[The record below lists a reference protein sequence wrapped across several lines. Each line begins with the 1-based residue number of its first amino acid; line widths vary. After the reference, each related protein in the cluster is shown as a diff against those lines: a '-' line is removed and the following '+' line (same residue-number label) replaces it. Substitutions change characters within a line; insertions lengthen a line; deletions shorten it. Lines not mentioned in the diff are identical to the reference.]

1 MATIE
6 INEKEYELKLT
17 YESIKYLNK
26 QFEGGSYE
34 LIGLAIQGDI
44 EAFPKIVHAG
54 LFHADEK
61 FTLKKVEGRIEEL
74 INTGEMSLE
83 DISTISDEVVTQSF
97 FYKATVEKLMRNSP
111 EMRQALE
118 QLRG

>member
-1 MATIE
+1 MITFE
-6 INEKEYELKLT
+6 INDKEYELKLT
-17 YESIKYLNK
+17 YKAIKYLNAS
-26 QFEGGSYE
+26 FEGGSYE

-61 FTLKKVEGRIEEL
+61 FTVKAVEQRIEEL
-74 INTGEMSLE
+74 IDNGELSLE
-83 DISTISDEVVTQSF
+83 DISKISDAIVTQSF
-97 FYKATVEKLMRNSP
+97 FYKATVDKLMKNNP
-111 EMRQALE
+111 EMEKALE